1 MNSLLKRQIRKYLP
15 KEFQSNKELE
25 LFLDAVNRSYNT
37 SDDKFVM
44 LQRATSISADE
55 LFEASKKLLQE
66 TNSQRKVI
74 GKLKNVIDTLNVYD
88 LEQEEPKESSD
99 SLKLVDFID
108 DQTKEILKINQQKDI
123 LLHNLE
129 IQNRELNDYAH
140 MISHDLKSPL
150 QGIEALTNWL
160 IDDYSHVLDAKGK
173 ETIELIRQNIYKID
187 TLVNAVSKYAKI
199 GKISKKHKNLDL
211 EVLVKKSLKQIP
223 ISENSSIHIPKKLP
237 TIKGDQYR
245 LEQLFVSLINNAI
258 KHNDKKDKKVEIGFL
273 EKKDFWEFY
282 INDNGNGI
290 EEKYFDKVFI
300 AFSKLESDDSSVG
313 IGLSIAKKIVE
324 AYHGNIWLESEPG
337 IGSTFYFTLKK

>member
-1 MNSLLKRQIRKYLP
+1 
-15 KEFQSNKELE
+15 
-25 LFLDAVNRSYNT
+25 
-37 SDDKFVM
+37 
-44 LQRATSISADE
+44 
-55 LFEASKKLLQE
+55 
-66 TNSQRKVI
+66 
-74 GKLKNVIDTLNVYD
+74 
-88 LEQEEPKESSD
+88 
-99 SLKLVDFID
+99 
-108 DQTKEILKINQQKDI
+108 
-123 LLHNLE
+123 
-129 IQNRELNDYAH
+129 
-140 MISHDLKSPL
+140 
-150 QGIEALTNWL
+150 
-160 IDDYSHVLDAKGK
+160 
-173 ETIELIRQNIYKID
+173 
-187 TLVNAVSKYAKI
+187 
-199 GKISKKHKNLDL
+199 
-211 EVLVKKSLKQIP
+211 VKKSLKQVP

-282 INDNGNGI
+282 IHDNGNGI